1 MKKKQSLTTIELQKK
16 IIRGILTVGALT
28 LLIIFLF
35 GNHGLYQLY
44 ILKKERRH
52 IQDKINLL
60 REEKMA
66 LENEKTKLQTD
77 YKHIE
82 EIAREKYRMSKKG
95 KEFLKSLKK
104 KTTTNLYLGYLPSY
118 DYDYINLFFHF
129 HLNRHILLH

>member
-16 IIRGILTVGALT
+16 IIRGILTIGVLT

-44 ILKKERRH
+44 ILKKEREN

-82 EIAREKYRMSKKG
+82 ELAREKYRMSKKG
-95 KEFLKSLKK
+95 ERVFKVIEKE
-104 KTTTNLYLGYLPSY
+104 N
-118 DYDYINLFFHF
+118 N
-129 HLNRHILLH
+129 N

>member
-44 ILKKERRH
+44 ILKKERGN

-95 KEFLKSLKK
+95 ERVFKVIEKENKE
-104 KTTTNLYLGYLPSY
+104 
-118 DYDYINLFFHF
+118 
-129 HLNRHILLH
+129 R

>member
-1 MKKKQSLTTIELQKK
+1 MNKKQSLTTIELQKK
-16 IIRGILTVGALT
+16 IIRGILTIGVLT

-44 ILKKERRH
+44 ILKKERGN

-82 EIAREKYRMSKKG
+82 ELAREKYRMSKKG
-95 KEFLKSLKK
+95 ERVFKVIEKE
-104 KTTTNLYLGYLPSY
+104 N
-118 DYDYINLFFHF
+118 N
-129 HLNRHILLH
+129 N

>member
-44 ILKKERRH
+44 ILKKERSN
-52 IQDKINLL
+52 IQEKINLL

-95 KEFLKSLKK
+95 EKVFKVIEKEEK
-104 KTTTNLYLGYLPSY
+104 N
-118 DYDYINLFFHF
+118 
-129 HLNRHILLH
+129 

>member
-28 LLIIFLF
+28 ILIIFLF

-44 ILKKERRH
+44 ILKKERGH

-82 EIAREKYRMSKKG
+82 ELAREKYRMSKKG
-95 KEFLKSLKK
+95 ERVFKVIEKE
-104 KTTTNLYLGYLPSY
+104 N
-118 DYDYINLFFHF
+118 N
-129 HLNRHILLH
+129 N

>member
-16 IIRGILTVGALT
+16 IIRGILTIGALT

-44 ILKKERRH
+44 ILKKERGN

-95 KEFLKSLKK
+95 ERVFKVIEKE
-104 KTTTNLYLGYLPSY
+104 N
-118 DYDYINLFFHF
+118 N
-129 HLNRHILLH
+129 N

>member
-1 MKKKQSLTTIELQKK
+1 MNKKQSLTTIELQKK

-44 ILKKERRH
+44 ILKKERGN

-82 EIAREKYRMSKKG
+82 ELAREKYRMSKKG
-95 KEFLKSLKK
+95 ERVFKVIEKED
-104 KTTTNLYLGYLPSY
+104 N
-118 DYDYINLFFHF
+118 N
-129 HLNRHILLH
+129 

>member
-1 MKKKQSLTTIELQKK
+1 MKQSPTTIELQKK
-16 IIRGILTVGALT
+16 IIRGILTIGALT
-28 LLIIFLF
+28 LLIVFLF

-44 ILKKERRH
+44 ILKKERGN

-95 KEFLKSLKK
+95 ERVVTVIEKE
-104 KTTTNLYLGYLPSY
+104 N
-118 DYDYINLFFHF
+118 N
-129 HLNRHILLH
+129 N

>member
-44 ILKKERRH
+44 ILKKERGH

-60 REEKMA
+60 REEKIA

-82 EIAREKYRMSKKG
+82 ELAREKYRMSKKG
-95 KEFLKSLKK
+95 ERVFKVIEKEK
-104 KTTTNLYLGYLPSY
+104 N
-118 DYDYINLFFHF
+118 N
-129 HLNRHILLH
+129 

>member
-44 ILKKERRH
+44 ILKKERGH

-82 EIAREKYRMSKKG
+82 ELAREKYRMSKKG
-95 KEFLKSLKK
+95 ERVFKVIE
-104 KTTTNLYLGYLPSY
+104 
-118 DYDYINLFFHF
+118 
-129 HLNRHILLH
+129 

>member
-44 ILKKERRH
+44 ILKKERSN
-52 IQDKINLL
+52 IQKKINLL

-66 LENEKTKLQTD
+66 LEDKKTKLQTD

-82 EIAREKYRMSKKG
+82 ELAREKYRMSKKG
-95 KEFLKSLKK
+95 ERVFKVIEKE
-104 KTTTNLYLGYLPSY
+104 N
-118 DYDYINLFFHF
+118 N
-129 HLNRHILLH
+129 N

>member
-1 MKKKQSLTTIELQKK
+1 MMKKKSITTIKLQKK
-16 IIRGILTVGALT
+16 IIRGVLTIGALT

-44 ILKKERRH
+44 ILKKERGN

-66 LENEKTKLQTD
+66 LEDEKTKLQTD

-82 EIAREKYRMSKKG
+82 ELAREKYRMSKKG
-95 KEFLKSLKK
+95 ERVFKVIEKEK
-104 KTTTNLYLGYLPSY
+104 N
-118 DYDYINLFFHF
+118 N
-129 HLNRHILLH
+129 

>member
-44 ILKKERRH
+44 ILKKEREN

-82 EIAREKYRMSKKG
+82 ELAREKYRMSKKG
-95 KEFLKSLKK
+95 ERVFKVIEKE
-104 KTTTNLYLGYLPSY
+104 N
-118 DYDYINLFFHF
+118 N
-129 HLNRHILLH
+129 N